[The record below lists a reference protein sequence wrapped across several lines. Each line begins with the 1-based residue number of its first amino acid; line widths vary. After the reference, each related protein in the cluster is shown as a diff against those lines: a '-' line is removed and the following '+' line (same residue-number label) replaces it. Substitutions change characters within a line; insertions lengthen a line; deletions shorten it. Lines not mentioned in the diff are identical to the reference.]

1 MPPRVRAPALP
12 LAGLD
17 ASAVVSKTAP
27 FVRTFTS
34 TPCREKMSTGRMRMM
49 DWITKGEGRHFV
61 EPKGGPNYLGPYT
74 DQPFPLNPLFRSQT
88 VLDEGTREL
97 IWEKVIQ
104 RGDSLK
110 AVSAEMGVD
119 VRRVAAVVRLKEVE
133 KKWVQDVSIS
143 LEQPFPTAFMMRL

>member
-17 ASAVVSKTAP
+17 ASAAVSKTAP

-61 EPKGGPNYLGPYT
+61 EAKGGPNYLGPYT
-74 DQPFPLNPLFRSQT
+74 DQPFPNNPLFRSQT
-88 VLDEGTREL
+88 VLDESTREL

-143 LEQPFPTAFMMRL
+143 LEQPPPLLL